1 MNRVY
6 LSKEIDPY
14 YNVATEY
21 QLLTEA
27 TNDTFLFLWQNNP
40 TVIFGRN
47 QNIFAEADI
56 NYLKTNNILPVRRFS
71 GGGAVFQDLG
81 NLNFTFITKE
91 KNSNIE
97 KYLTVIKNA
106 VSSFNIDCS
115 FSGRNDLLSNGKKF
129 SGHAYFTNDDN
140 YLYHGTIMLDVNL
153 DMLTKALTP
162 SFLKLKSKGIDS
174 VRSRVINLKQVNKE
188 VDKEKMVNAL
198 FDSFLNEFGDVEKPI
213 IIDKESFK
221 APMYNT
227 IKNDQWIYDESP
239 QYSITI
245 EKKVFDGNVSVS
257 VDVENG
263 KIVNIKILSDS
274 ILIYNYDK
282 CEKKLINTEFKED
295 IIFNYIEKFMQ
306 DKYNKKDY

>member
-6 LSKEIDPY
+6 LSKETDPY

-27 TNDTFLFLWQNNP
+27 TNDTYLFLWQNNP

-47 QNIFAEADI
+47 QNIFAEADT
-56 NYLKTNNILPVRRFS
+56 NYLKNNNILPVRRFS

-91 KNSNIE
+91 NNANIQ
-97 KYLTVIKNA
+97 KYLSVIKRA

-153 DMLTKALTP
+153 DMLTKALKP
-162 SFLKLKSKGIDS
+162 SYLKLKSKGIDS
-174 VRSRVINLKQVNKE
+174 VRSRVINLKEINK
-188 VDKEKMVNAL
+188 DLNKEKMINSL
-198 FDSFLNEFGDVEKPI
+198 IQSFISEFGKIEKPI
-213 IIDKESFK
+213 YIDKKSFK
-221 APMYNT
+221 APMFNKIIT
-227 IKNDQWIYDESP
+227 DQWIYDESP
-239 QYSITI
+239 QFSITV
-245 EKKVFDGNVSVS
+245 ERKVFDGNVRLL

-263 KIVNIKILSDS
+263 KIKNIKILSDS
-274 ILIYNYDK
+274 LFAYNYEK
-282 CEKKLINTEFKED
+282 CEKNLINVEFKED
-295 IIFNYIEKFMQ
+295 IIFNYIEKFMK
-306 DKYNKKDY
+306 DKYPVFST